1 MSGTNTSP
9 PSEGPLT
16 DFLIKLVSVLSDFY
30 QAGEQSMPDQ
40 VQVGSLGNV
49 ARRLNDDVTNHYAG
63 LEKDEA
69 KLDDNGTQNHSP
81 GSQL

>member
-1 MSGTNTSP
+1 M
-9 PSEGPLT
+9 
-16 DFLIKLVSVLSDFY
+16 K
-30 QAGEQSMPDQ
+30 DQ